1 MANVTIVVNKGPD
14 APDYNYNQPTVA
26 TAKDVN
32 IAVPVVTGVTVVQNV
47 ANGNDIPDFQYSL
60 FDCFTAPLTC
70 LEACLPCTSAAT
82 VSKAMKRGGKL
93 YAFGT
98 EHYNVNL
105 LLFLTFN
112 MIVFIL
118 DVTYGAILPPSMYT
132 IVQIMQ
138 AVSAIISIML
148 AILIVTFRQAL
159 RQKLRMSQGTYCAD
173 CLAVFCCLP
182 CSLTQMAR
190 EVGVENGISF
200 SEPEGFDSRVQ
211 MV

>member
-1 MANVTIVVNKGPD
+1 MANVTVVVNKGPD
-14 APDYNYNQPTVA
+14 APDYNQRAVA
-26 TAKDVN
+26 AAKDVN
-32 IAVPVVTGVTVVQNV
+32 VAVPVVTGVTIVQNV

-118 DVTYGAILPPSMYT
+118 DVTYGAILPPSMYN
-132 IVQIMQ
+132 IIQIMQ
-138 AVSAIISIML
+138 VVSAIISIML
-148 AILIVTFRQAL
+148 AILILTFRQAL
-159 RQKLRMSQGTYCAD
+159 RQKLRMSIQGTYCAD
-173 CLAVFCCLP
+173 CLSVFFCLP